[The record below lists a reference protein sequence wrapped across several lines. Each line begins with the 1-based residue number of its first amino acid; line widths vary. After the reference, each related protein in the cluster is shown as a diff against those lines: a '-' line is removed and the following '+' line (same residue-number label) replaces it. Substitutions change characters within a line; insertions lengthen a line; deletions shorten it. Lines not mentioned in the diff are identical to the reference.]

1 MEVGDVMIGQRERN
15 RCYLELW
22 DAFHLKGCPVCDC
35 IGKRVMRRVRETLD
49 GAPGKNAPPLCAY
62 HTRVLAAGHDEYGS
76 IAALRFIRRAEDWI
90 RDSLE
95 RNKGGNSVLGL
106 MRTAFASRE
115 APCMETAP
123 SKCFACR
130 LERHQQRSMLTVLIE
145 ALPDSDFHRAF
156 QESDGLCVR
165 HLCALSQ
172 RFSGKEAV
180 DTVLQEQIRQLEE
193 LRDAFVPSR
202 FHPDQAGIPAD
213 PVAWERLFTLLG
225 EETGKIED
233 LEAKSIS
240 ASGEEKCSPSD
251 VSVVEESDSV
261 DDGPDAEPFE
271 KAKWLRARDALQ
283 RRLSEESSRAA
294 ALHYRYWKAIEDNK
308 TLQMNLAGAEALA
321 RSLQRQVAQ
330 LREEL
335 LLLQSQ
341 RDSTQGRGTH
351 RAN

>member
-35 IGKRVMRRVRETLD
+35 IGKRVMRRVRETLE
-49 GAPGKNAPPLCAY
+49 GAPGKNALPLCVY
-62 HTRVLAAGHDEYGS
+62 HTRVLAAGHDECGS

-95 RNKGGNSVLGL
+95 RNKGGNGVLGL
-106 MRTAFASRE
+106 MKTAFAGRK

-130 LERHQQRSMLTVLIE
+130 LERHQQRSILTVLVE

-165 HLCALSQ
+165 HLCALSR
-172 RFSGKEAV
+172 RFSGKGAI

-202 FHPDQAGIPAD
+202 FQPDRAGIPAD

-233 LEAKSIS
+233 LEVKSIL

-251 VSVVEESDSV
+251 VSVVKEPDSV

-271 KAKWLRARDALQ
+271 KAKWLRARDVLQ

-294 ALHYRYWKAIEDNK
+294 ALHYRYWKAMEDNK
-308 TLQMNLAGAEALA
+308 TLQMNLAGVQALV
-321 RSLQRQVAQ
+321 RSLQTQVDR
-330 LREEL
+330 LKEEL
-335 LLLQSQ
+335 ALQRPQ
-341 RDSTQGRGTH
+341 RVSR
-351 RAN
+351 